1 MYGPE
6 NGVKAKHLIPI
17 TSEAAER
24 RRAQCREAGRVPGG
38 GKGGDEGWLIAP
50 LSFSRSK
57 SSSCLQAN
65 QIPRQESGFA
75 TSLPAGYF
83 SMTLSI
89 DLPGWKYAHLTKMPA
104 V

>member
-24 RRAQCREAGRVPGG
+24 RRAQCREAGRRPWRR
-38 GKGGDEGWLIAP
+38 EGRRWGLAHSPIVFFAKQKFKP
-50 LSFSRSK
+50 ST
-57 SSSCLQAN
+57 AN

-83 SMTLSI
+83 SM
-89 DLPGWKYAHLTKMPA
+89 
-104 V
+104 